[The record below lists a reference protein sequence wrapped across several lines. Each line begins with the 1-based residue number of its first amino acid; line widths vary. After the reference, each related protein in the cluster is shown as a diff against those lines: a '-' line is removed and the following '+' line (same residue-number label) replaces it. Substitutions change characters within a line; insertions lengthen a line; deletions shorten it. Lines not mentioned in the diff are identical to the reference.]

1 MKSIFIPQLVTP
13 YNSEKNVQFKLDQA
27 GRILS
32 RESNISQEDLD
43 SDTLHFSPEVIAL
56 PGLVNAHSHGFQRL
70 LRGPTQYRG
79 PSEDSFWTWRRVMY
93 QCLAQLNPDDIYTIT
108 KHLYLEMVASG
119 TSHVGEFHYVHH
131 QPDGTPYPDSLAM
144 SKAIIAAAKDAG
156 LRLTLLRTIY
166 LRGDF
171 DAEPQPQQRRFI
183 DPDLKSVRASL
194 DALIKLEDAHCTVG
208 LAPHSVRAVSPDALR
223 ELKSGYR
230 DRPFHIHVSE
240 QPRENDGC
248 QQHYGMSPVRL
259 LEESECL
266 DPRTV
271 LVHATHVST
280 DDISAIAQRGAQV
293 CFCPSTEADLG
304 DGLGPAR
311 DYLKAGVSLSLGTD
325 GQTFSSLLEE
335 ARRLEMNERLRLQVR
350 NALPMEASQSSG
362 SVCFKAATDGG
373 RMALGEATES
383 LSVGSYFD
391 IFTVRERDPFIA
403 GVAEDDILNAI
414 TFSLPS
420 SHIESTWV
428 AGNKV
433 HSRNDTTQL
442 EKSAQE
448 LQATRD
454 RLFT

>member
-1 MKSIFIPQLVTP
+1 MKSIFVPKLVTP
-13 YNSEKNVQFKLDQA
+13 YNYEKNVHFRLDQA
-27 GRILS
+27 GRIVS
-32 RESNISQEDLD
+32 RKSNISQEDLD
-43 SDTLHFSPEVIAL
+43 DDTVHFSPEVIAL

-93 QCLAQLNPDDIYTIT
+93 QCLAQLSPDDIYTIT
-108 KHLYLEMVASG
+108 RHLYLEMAASG

-183 DPDLKSVRASL
+183 DPDLKSVRTSL
-194 DALIKLEDAHCTVG
+194 DALIELEDAHCTVG
-208 LAPHSVRAVSPDALR
+208 LAPHSVRAVPPEALK
-223 ELKSGYR
+223 ELKSEYH
-230 DRPFHIHVSE
+230 DRPFHMHVSE
-240 QPRENDGC
+240 QPRENAGC
-248 QQHYGMSPVRL
+248 HQHYGMSPVRL

-280 DDISAIAQRGAQV
+280 DDISVIAQRGAQV

-335 ARRLEMNERLRLQVR
+335 ARRLEMHERLRLEVR
-350 NALPMEASQSSG
+350 NALPLEASQSSG
-362 SVCFKAATDGG
+362 SVCFQAATDGG
-373 RMALGEATES
+373 RMALGDPTES

-403 GVAEDDILNAI
+403 GVAEEDILNAI

-433 HSRNDTTQL
+433 HSRNDTAQL
-442 EKSAQE
+442 EHSSQE

>member
-1 MKSIFIPQLVTP
+1 
-13 YNSEKNVQFKLDQA
+13 
-27 GRILS
+27 
-32 RESNISQEDLD
+32 
-43 SDTLHFSPEVIAL
+43 
-56 PGLVNAHSHGFQRL
+56 
-70 LRGPTQYRG
+70 
-79 PSEDSFWTWRRVMY
+79 
-93 QCLAQLNPDDIYTIT
+93 
-108 KHLYLEMVASG
+108 
-119 TSHVGEFHYVHH
+119 
-131 QPDGTPYPDSLAM
+131 
-144 SKAIIAAAKDAG
+144 
-156 LRLTLLRTIY
+156 
-166 LRGDF
+166 
-171 DAEPQPQQRRFI
+171 
-183 DPDLKSVRASL
+183 
-194 DALIKLEDAHCTVG
+194 
-208 LAPHSVRAVSPDALR
+208 
-223 ELKSGYR
+223 
-230 DRPFHIHVSE
+230 
-240 QPRENDGC
+240 
-248 QQHYGMSPVRL
+248 MSPVHL

-280 DDISAIAQRGAQV
+280 DDISAIAQQGAQV

-428 AGNKV
+428 AGDKV
-433 HSRNDTTQL
+433 HSRIDTTQL
-442 EKSAQE
+442 ESQPKNSKRP
-448 LQATRD
+448 ATGS
-454 RLFT
+454 LP

>member
-1 MKSIFIPQLVTP
+1 
-13 YNSEKNVQFKLDQA
+13 
-27 GRILS
+27 
-32 RESNISQEDLD
+32 
-43 SDTLHFSPEVIAL
+43 
-56 PGLVNAHSHGFQRL
+56 
-70 LRGPTQYRG
+70 
-79 PSEDSFWTWRRVMY
+79 MY

-248 QQHYGMSPVRL
+248 QQHYGMSPVHL
-259 LEESECL
+259 LEESDVSTRALYWSTPPTCL
-266 DPRTV
+266 PMISQLLLSGARRSVSALQPRQTSATG
-271 LVHATHVST
+271 LGLHAT
-280 DDISAIAQRGAQV
+280 I
-293 CFCPSTEADLG
+293 
-304 DGLGPAR
+304 
-311 DYLKAGVSLSLGTD
+311 
-325 GQTFSSLLEE
+325 
-335 ARRLEMNERLRLQVR
+335 
-350 NALPMEASQSSG
+350 
-362 SVCFKAATDGG
+362 
-373 RMALGEATES
+373 
-383 LSVGSYFD
+383 
-391 IFTVRERDPFIA
+391 
-403 GVAEDDILNAI
+403 
-414 TFSLPS
+414 
-420 SHIESTWV
+420 
-428 AGNKV
+428 
-433 HSRNDTTQL
+433 
-442 EKSAQE
+442 
-448 LQATRD
+448 
-454 RLFT
+454 